1 MFKSNNVKN
10 SEKLLLQHPQQNMC
24 FDDEDGEK
32 YCICVM
38 LAIYAPDRDGFLNS

>member
-1 MFKSNNVKN
+1 MYRIQRSYCYNT
-10 SEKLLLQHPQQNMC
+10 PDRIC

-38 LAIYAPDRDGFLNS
+38 LAIYAPDRDGFLTS